1 VPQRAQ
7 DNVRWHFDRAS
18 GVSHLQIKAAPQTA
32 SSSLHPPGAALQ
44 KVLETVELVP
54 GKLTKEIV
62 EYGAGE
68 AMPARGQTVTAHYDG
83 RLTNGVQFDASRK
96 RGKPFNFRVGIG
108 QVISGWD
115 VGMASMV
122 RRRSTDRRHA
132 RFSSAPCGAIAGAPT
147 RDGVVAGVCCVCL
160 PCFHA
165 RVSRCLPLWRPAE
178 EGREGHPHLRA
189 RLRVRVSCQLPALHS
204 WVSVGAVMQRHPNGI
219 SCVHR

>member
-1 VPQRAQ
+1 VAAPKTVS
-7 DNVRWHFDRAS
+7 DCFCHRAS
-18 GVSHLQIKAAPQTA
+18 GVSHLQIKAAHQSA
-32 SSSLHPPGAALQ
+32 SFSHHPLGAALQ

-83 RLTNGVQFDASRK
+83 RLTSGAQFDASRK

-122 RRRSTDRRHA
+122 RRRSTDVLLG
-132 RFSSAPCGAIAGAPT
+132 APLCIAAPT
-147 RDGVVAGVCCVCL
+147 RDGVVAVARCGCLHCLHACVC
-160 PCFHA
+160 
-165 RVSRCLPLWRPAE
+165 RCLLAVVPCR
-178 EGREGHPHLRA
+178 RRA
-189 RLRVRVSCQLPALHS
+189 RRPS
-204 WVSVGAVMQRHPNGI
+204 
-219 SCVHR
+219 